1 MPIVRNV
8 QQLLRKILREW
19 FAIALLL
26 LPAVGYLATLPQG
39 PIDRAIYDHLM
50 PLVAPAV
57 APGLLVIEVD
67 ERSVAALGP
76 WPWPTTVHA
85 ELLERL
91 ATLTPKAVVFDVI
104 ATGQSASV
112 DADKRLSDA
121 MAKVGTVVTPALR
134 EANTPAGQT
143 LLANL
148 GPGWNDNF
156 MPFDGA
162 NHLVPSVS
170 YVDVLN
176 GNVANEVLR
185 DKLVLIGAT
194 ASGLGTLT
202 GVMNHAY
209 RLDALVHDQLIRPLP
224 IWLTVVISVAFVWG
238 VLALFVTLRL
248 RYRFALCLGLIVARL
263 ALALALL
270 SAGWWSPPG
279 AGLLGILLA
288 YLFWSWRRLNA
299 IVTYFD
305 FELDRMTEALNVQ
318 SGRPTSDRS
327 SDHLIRQAMDLEAMI
342 AHIRGSRRFIAQTLD
357 SLPVAVFVIDLDG
370 RVMLANLS
378 ATLLTANDPTAPEYL
393 IQSSIFQIL
402 GDLAAE
408 QTTHEYGQHKPWVG
422 DETQLENLADYLL
435 ATPSGRSFKVQLAP
449 LDSDK
454 SEPTG
459 WLVSLIE
466 FTVERRAQEQR
477 DSMLRFLSHDLRAP
491 QSAILAVL
499 TLQEHSANPM
509 PSDVQRHIEQQV
521 LRTLDLTDGFMLLD
535 EAKSKGKPLESQWP
549 GVIVQDAIDQVW
561 PLAMSRSIRI
571 VTRSLEN
578 EEACTIRAD
587 RELLT
592 RAVFNLLENALKYSP
607 ADTTVWVTLMA
618 QRTQVVL
625 TIRDEGVGIAE
636 QDVPFLFEEFHRFAN
651 DENTHRRNGY
661 GLGLAFVASVM
672 KSHEASIQCSSQLN
686 QGTTFTLTFNVL

>member
-1 MPIVRNV
+1 MP
-8 QQLLRKILREW
+8 
-19 FAIALLL
+19 AA
-26 LPAVGYLATLPQG
+26 GYLATLPQW
-39 PIDRAIYDHLM
+39 PIDRFIYDHLM
-50 PLVAPAV
+50 PLVAPAAEPHLV
-57 APGLLVIEVD
+57 VIEVD
-67 ERSVAALGP
+67 DRSVTALGP
-76 WPWPTTVHA
+76 WPWPPAVYA

-91 ATLTPKAVVFDVI
+91 AALTPQAVVFDVI
-104 ATGQSASV
+104 ATGPGASV
-112 DADKRLSDA
+112 DTDRRLSHA
-121 MAKVGTVVTPALR
+121 MAKVGTVVTPAIR

-143 LLANL
+143 LLDNL
-148 GPGWNDNF
+148 GPGWNDHV
-156 MPFDGA
+156 MPPGGA
-162 NHLVPSVS
+162 NPQIPSVS
-170 YVDVLN
+170 FVDVLN
-176 GNVANEVLR
+176 GDIANEVLR

-194 ASGLGTLT
+194 ASGLGTLP

-209 RLDALVHDQLIRPLP
+209 RLEALLHNQLIRPLP
-224 IWLTVVISVAFVWG
+224 TWLTVVISVAFVG
-238 VLALFVTLRL
+238 AVLALFVTSRL
-248 RYRFALCLGLIVARL
+248 RYRFALCLGLIVTRL
-263 ALALALL
+263 ALALAML

-299 IVTYFD
+299 IVTYFG
-305 FELDRMTEALNVQ
+305 FELDRMNEELSVQ
-318 SGRPTSDRS
+318 PCLPTPDRS

-357 SLPVAVFVIDLDG
+357 SLPVAVFVIDLHG

-378 ATLLTANDPTAPEYL
+378 AASLTANDETAPGYL
-393 IQSSIFQIL
+393 TQSSIFQIL
-402 GDLAAE
+402 GDLAGE
-408 QTTHEYGQHKPWVG
+408 QATHEYGQERPWVG
-422 DETQLENLADYLL
+422 DESQLENLADYLL
-435 ATPSGRSFKVQLAP
+435 VTASGRSFKVQLAP

-509 PSDVQRHIEQQV
+509 PTDVQRHIEQQV
-521 LRTLDLTDGFMLLD
+521 QRTLDLTDGFMLLD

-561 PLAMSRSIRI
+561 PLAMSRAIRL
-571 VTRSLEN
+571 VTRGLEN

-607 ADTTVWVTLMA
+607 AGTTVWVTLTA
-618 QRTQVVL
+618 RKTQVVL

-636 QDVPFLFEEFHRFAN
+636 QDVPFLFEEFHRFAD

-672 KSHEASIQCSSQLN
+672 KSHEASIECCSQLN